1 MSYTH
6 DSADSAIA
14 AAQKQER
21 QDRMPFIAVEEI
33 YADYAPQ
40 PDGTMKE
47 TEWVR
52 WVKKGM
58 QTPAT
63 CIEKISRLS
72 KNPDNPIWQ
81 VIKPQYEAGKTGQV
95 AVIVGTPLA
104 AWPGATPALVKAL
117 APCNIRSV
125 EDLAEMEDSAIQRL
139 AVPGLR
145 EKQKQAKAFLEAQKA
160 TAQVSGEVLKVREEN
175 EALRRELGEMRE
187 LIERFAIAQEK
198 TEPAKRRGRPPKV
211 QTEAA

>member
-1 MSYTH
+1 MSYTEG
-6 DSADSAIA
+6 ATIA
-14 AAQKQER
+14 AVQKQER
-21 QDRMPFIAVEEI
+21 EERMPFIAVEEI
-33 YADYAPQ
+33 YVDYQPQ
-40 PDGTMKE
+40 TDGTMKE

-72 KNPDNPIWQ
+72 KNKDNPIWQ
-81 VIKPQYEAGKTGQV
+81 VIKPTYDAWKAGQV
-95 AVIVGTPLA
+95 AEIPGTPLA

-145 EKQKQAKAFLEAQKA
+145 ERQKQAKAFLEVQKT
-160 TAQVSGEVLKVREEN
+160 TAVVSGEVVRLRDEN
-175 EALRRELGEMRE
+175 ESLRRDVSELKD
-187 LIERFAIAQEK
+187 LIEKHVITKEA
-198 TEPAKRRGRPPKV
+198 EPKKRGRPPK
-211 QTEAA
+211 AA